1 MHYKKKQKNKQTRK
15 RGSVWMCVPYFSVL
29 LIVAYEVTELL
40 LSALQR
46 GIKLLHLIHQVCL
59 LCFQTLTVRLHG
71 WKTEFVEGQIAWRF
85 TYFYLVII
93 YSVDDCTSVT
103 NNRVQRIITILST
116 VSYKWLYVY
125 VRGASPCYQRA
136 CSENWRW
143 SRADNMIK

>member
-1 MHYKKKQKNKQTRK
+1 MGLYGCVCLYTVRK
-15 RGSVWMCVPYFSVL
+15 RVPYFSVL

-40 LSALQR
+40 LSALQC

-71 WKTEFVEGQIAWRF
+71 WKIEFVEGQITWRF

-103 NNRVQRIITILST
+103 NNRVQRIITVLST
-116 VSYKWLYVY
+116 VSYKWLYVH
-125 VRGASPCYQRA
+125 VRGPPPSYQRA
-136 CSENWRW
+136 CGENWRW